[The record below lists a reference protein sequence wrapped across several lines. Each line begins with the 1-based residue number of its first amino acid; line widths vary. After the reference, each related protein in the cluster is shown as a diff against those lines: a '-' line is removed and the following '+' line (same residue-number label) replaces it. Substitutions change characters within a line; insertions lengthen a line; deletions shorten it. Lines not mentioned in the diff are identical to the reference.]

1 MWGVG
6 LKNEKGFTI
15 VELLIVIV
23 VLAILTVVVIVAYN
37 GLQQRSR
44 NTQTISAARD
54 YAKALLL
61 YGQDNQSYPNLG
73 ITCLGQYTSPDKCHP
88 SADMAK
94 SAQLMDL
101 LLPYMNHRTAQPAT
115 QLVGGNRGLIYNYDG
130 TVFYIMMILEDTTT
144 CPTISGLKY
153 LSQSTLSGGLACR
166 GSLPTLV

>member
-1 MWGVG
+1 MLDV
-6 LKNEKGFTI
+6 ESHRYSGFTL

-23 VLAILTVVVIVAYN
+23 VLAILTVVVVVAYN
-37 GLQQRSR
+37 GIQQQTR

-73 ITCLGQYTSPDKCHP
+73 ITCLGQYDIAEKCHP
-88 SADMAK
+88 SADMSK
-94 SAQLMDL
+94 STQLMSA
-101 LLPYMNHRTAQPAT
+101 LLPYMNNRTSQPAT

-130 TVFYIMMILEDTTT
+130 SAYYVMMILENVSS
-144 CPTISGLKY
+144 CPVISGLKY

-166 GSLPTLV
+166 GSLPPL